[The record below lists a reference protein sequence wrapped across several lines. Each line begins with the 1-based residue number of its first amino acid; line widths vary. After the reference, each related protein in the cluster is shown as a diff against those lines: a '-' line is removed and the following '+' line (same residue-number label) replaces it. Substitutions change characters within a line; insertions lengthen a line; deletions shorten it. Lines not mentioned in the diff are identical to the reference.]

1 MNYTLQQIRSD
12 LRTIA
17 ERLDA
22 YEAKSVSIPGRM
34 ITIESILS
42 DLGSLALRVAAF
54 DKQQKTHTVQT
65 ALGEIEA
72 QDGEE
77 YAGLIVSADG
87 TKKHHLF
94 LLPDER
100 ERINWED
107 AKAWAESIGGELP
120 DRVESALLFAT
131 MKDHFKPG
139 WHWTRGQHAAS
150 FRYAWFQ
157 NFDHGSQGSY
167 NINDEIRARAIR
179 RVAI

>member
-1 MNYTLQQIRSD
+1 
-12 LRTIA
+12 
-17 ERLDA
+17 
-22 YEAKSVSIPGRM
+22 M

-65 ALGEIEA
+65 ALGEIEV

-77 YAGLIVSADG
+77 YVGLIVSADG

-94 LLPDER
+94 LLPDEH
-100 ERINWED
+100 ESINWED

-120 DRVESALLFAT
+120 DHVEFALLFAT
-131 MKDHFKPG
+131 MKEQFKPK
-139 WHWTRGQHAAS
+139 WHWTREQCAANS
-150 FRYAWFQ
+150 DYAWFQ
-157 NFDHGSQGSY
+157 NFDNGSHGNY
-167 NINDEIRARAIR
+167 NINNNLRARAIR

>member
-1 MNYTLQQIRSD
+1 
-12 LRTIA
+12 
-17 ERLDA
+17 
-22 YEAKSVSIPGRM
+22 M

-54 DKQQKTHTVQT
+54 DKQQKMHTVPT
-65 ALGEIEA
+65 VLGEIEA

-87 TKKHHLF
+87 TKKHHIF
-94 LLPDER
+94 LLPGER
-100 ERINWED
+100 EIINWED

-131 MKDHFKPG
+131 MKDHFKPV
-139 WHWTRGQHAAS
+139 WHWTREQRAAV
-150 FRYAWFQ
+150 FRYTWCQ
-157 NFDHGSQGSY
+157 NFDAGSPANY
-167 NINDEIRARAIR
+167 NINDKLRARAIR